1 MHSALNYSK
10 KRKVFLER
18 FPIQNSTER
27 VEWVGRFE
35 MSFGNV
41 WNDKKEIIL
50 LGDFNK
56 DLLNSHSNRDWLILT
71 ESLGLSQLVTQPTR
85 VTNNSSSLFDHIYSN
100 DEDNLSKVH
109 VCQIAIPT
117 TSPRS
122 AIEI

>member
-10 KRKVFLER
+10 KRKIFLER
-18 FPIQNSTER
+18 FPMQNSTER

-35 MSFGNV
+35 MSFENF

-85 VTNNSSSLFDHIYSN
+85 VTNNSSSLIDHIYSN
-100 DEDNLSKVH
+100 DEDNLSKVKLH
-109 VCQIAIPT
+109 YRPLRRVLQ
-117 TSPRS
+117 
-122 AIEI
+122 